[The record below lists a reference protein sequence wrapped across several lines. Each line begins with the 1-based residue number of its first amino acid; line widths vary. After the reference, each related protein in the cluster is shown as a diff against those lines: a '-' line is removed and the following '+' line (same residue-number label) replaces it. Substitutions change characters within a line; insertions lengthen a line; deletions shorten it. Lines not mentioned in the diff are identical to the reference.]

1 MDMRIR
7 QCLSGLPPYI
17 PGKLVPG
24 AVKLASNENPLGPS
38 PRAMETLRECISRTH
53 LYPDNACMSL
63 REALAAKHGL
73 SPENIV
79 VGNGSDEIMMLAA
92 AAYINPGD
100 TAITARE
107 TFSNYTFVT
116 RLFDGKMNCA
126 PLDKGFFDLDA
137 LDALAKR
144 AAPGPR
150 LIFLCNPNNPT
161 GTYFGH
167 SALENF
173 LKKIPPETLVVSDEA
188 YADFAEAPDFPDSVG
203 LLSAYPNLL
212 IMKTFSKLYGLAG
225 LRVGYGIAH
234 EDVAADL
241 LKAKISFSANLPA
254 LAAAQAALEDREF
267 VEKSLAV
274 NREGK
279 AWLRAEFERMGLPC
293 YPSQANFICVDTGRD
308 SQDMERRITKLGV
321 TIRPLASFGMPHSL
335 RVTIGTRE
343 QNRLFINCLEKA
355 LRE

>member
-1 MDMRIR
+1 
-7 QCLSGLPPYI
+7 
-17 PGKLVPG
+17 
-24 AVKLASNENPLGPS
+24 
-38 PRAMETLRECISRTH
+38 METLRECISRTH
-53 LYPDNACMSL
+53 LYPDNACAGL
-63 REALAAKHGL
+63 REALAVKHGL
-73 SPENIV
+73 APENIV

-100 TAITARE
+100 TAVTARE

-116 RLFDGKMNCA
+116 RLFDGEMNRA
-126 PLDKGFFDLDA
+126 PLCKGFFDLDA
-137 LDALAKR
+137 LDALVKH

-150 LIFLCNPNNPT
+150 LVFLCNPNNPT

-173 LKKIPPETLVVSDEA
+173 LKKMPPETLVVSDEA
-188 YADFAEAPDFPDSVG
+188 YADFAEAPDFPDSLS
-203 LLSAYPNLL
+203 LLPAYPNLL

-225 LRVGYGIAH
+225 LRIGYGIAH

-279 AWLRAEFERMGLPC
+279 AWLCAEFDRLGLPY
-293 YPSQANFICVDTGRD
+293 YPSQANFICIDTGRD
-308 SQDMERRITKLGV
+308 SRDMERRIMELGV

-355 LRE
+355 LTE